1 MRLLYLSHGVGTCIN
16 QHAQFSWSKKCVRE
30 ISILKVLLYTTLIL
44 VSGPHILSIS
54 TQLPLPSPSYPPPYA
69 KYEKMVFF
77 LKMVFGILSNTSV
90 IHIQLSIHLID
101 YALWRHHIYFKITE
115 LVYFI
120 ILRLDIKLGV
130 CSYSS
135 SMIFKT
141 PVHLINHAQN
151 DVIISH
157 F

>member
-44 VSGPHILSIS
+44 VLGP
-54 TQLPLPSPSYPPPYA
+54 TFCQYQLNYPSPPPPTHHHVQSMKKWYFSW
-69 KYEKMVFF
+69 KWYI
-77 LKMVFGILSNTSV
+77 GISSNTSF
-90 IHIQLSIHLID
+90 IHIQLSIHLIN
-101 YALWRHHIYFKITE
+101 YALQRHHIYFKITE

-141 PVHLINHAQN
+141 QVHLINHAQN